1 MVNPPKC
8 RLRISFARSMAS
20 VSASAPPGG
29 TGKDETCPCAV
40 FSETRTL
47 FEAVRA
53 GRRQIFRAASTTQ
66 RMRSSGSS
74 P

>member
-53 GRRQIFRAASTTQ
+53 GRR
-66 RMRSSGSS
+66 
-74 P
+74 